1 MSDSEKDGHLPISE
15 VGSRELPTEKNRPPD
30 ESSALKLLNN
40 MEALLTRMLATSQPP
55 AASTSTQSSAVQ
67 LIQFNPEDPDADI
80 EGWCKITELIVLSK
94 NLEGVDLLMALT
106 GALKGRAASCLTKLN
121 LNELTWDAVKQTL
134 MARFCRPKS
143 FQDYFDEVL
152 RFQIGTKETASEA
165 GLRLWNMIERIPSIQ
180 MSEEAITGF
189 VVSILCQKDGFIR
202 RELNAHSITTK
213 VQLFRTLGGFA
224 LKRRLEMTET
234 QDPDSKRPRTTDAR
248 FPGKC
253 HWCGLPGHRVADCR
267 KRREDSSAVTKQ
279 QDPASAARTSERTST
294 VTCFICGKTGHIATN
309 CPEKGKSGGVAARK
323 EVNLCEQRL
332 SRGTLR
338 TSSGEPVPFLFDS
351 GSSCSL
357 VKQSFTSKLPGT
369 VRNDLVYLTGI
380 GGDEIKCTSQI
391 SSEVNLGEISQTL
404 TFHIVPDSCLM
415 DPVIIGRDILENGV
429 SVEIDHDN
437 LIFHFKEQVHMC
449 KSIVNQPDFSQIDTD
464 LIGDDREILVQLLNK
479 YASSFIEGV
488 PRKRVTTGELEIDL
502 VDPHKIVQRRPY
514 RLAPIEKQKVRE
526 KVQELLDAGVIR
538 ESSSPFASPILL
550 VRKKDGSERMCVDY
564 RELNSNTR
572 PEHYPLPRIEEQIDQ
587 LSGAHYFTS
596 LDMASGFHQ
605 IPVHRD
611 SVEKTAFV
619 TPEGQYEY
627 LAMPFGLRNAPS
639 VYQRC
644 ITKAVQNL
652 KDKPLVYM
660 DDVLCY
666 SDDVSEG
673 LKRLDEVLNAL
684 STAGFSLNLKKC
696 QFMKKKV
703 DFLGYSLQSGEVGP
717 NSRKIQALIDSP
729 QPKTATQVRQF
740 LGLASYFRKFIPG
753 YTNIVGPLYPL
764 TKHKGPVKWEE
775 KHEKIRNT
783 IIEILTTEPVLMIFD
798 PKLPVELHCDASS
811 EGYGAI
817 LIQRKNDLPHV
828 VEYFSRRTSEVES
841 RYHSYELETLAVVRA
856 VEHFRHY
863 LYGRR
868 FKVFTD
874 CNSLKASKSKVDLT
888 PRVHRWWAFLQ
899 AYDFDI
905 VYREGRGMEHA
916 DYLSRNP
923 VPESKNLASTSQ
935 VPSSKTVRFVELHQG
950 WLSVEQKRDAE
961 IQDLISKCNNND
973 FPDTI
978 GQTYDVRDG
987 ILYRKIVRNK
997 TISWLPV
1004 VPRSLI
1010 WTLINHVHSE
1020 LQHLGSDKTLDKLYE
1035 QYWFPQMSKNVRKFI
1050 DSCIVCKASKG
1061 PSGAQPVQLH
1071 SIPKVSVPWHT
1082 IHVDFTGKLSGKSDR
1097 KEYCS
1102 VIIDAFT
1109 KYVLLEH
1116 TSSLD
1121 AASAVKALKNAVCL
1135 FGAPK
1140 RIIADQGR
1148 CYISQEFKNFCAE
1161 HNIQLHYI
1169 ATGSSRANGQV
1180 ERVMRTLKSLLT
1192 IIEND
1197 PNKTWR
1203 DELGNVQ
1210 LALNST
1216 KSTVTKFTPT
1226 ELMFGIHSQSLGLSK
1241 ITPPGPD
1248 SEQEMRIDLESARQI
1263 ASNNIQKAAASDT
1276 QRFNKGRALIK
1287 PYSTGDFV
1295 FIKSS
1300 ERNQTKLDRKF
1311 RGPFVIT
1318 SVLDNDRYELKSI
1331 TGSHHSFKYA
1341 HENLRPVP
1349 RGHDGLVEISTSLMN
1364 EEEEEAMT
1372 APDNVE
1378 LETGHLDRQDCSD
1391 TMTVGSETL
1400 SAGSDTL
1407 TAESD
1412 ALSDTLDHEIIE
1424 HEVQIHAEQ
1433 DSP

>member
-1 MSDSEKDGHLPISE
+1 MADSDDEGYPPRSE
-15 VGSRELPTEKNRPPD
+15 VGSHALPTEEKQPPD
-30 ESSALKLLNN
+30 ENSALKMLSN
-40 MEALLTRMLATSQPP
+40 MEILLTRMLATTQPP
-55 AASTSTQSSAVQ
+55 VATASAQSSAVK
-67 LIQFNPEDPDADI
+67 LVEFNPDDADADI
-80 EGWCKITELIVLSK
+80 EGWCKITELIVLTK
-94 NLEGVDLLMALT
+94 HLEGVDLLVALT
-106 GALKGRAASCLTKLN
+106 SALKGRAASCLTKLN
-121 LNELTWDAVKQTL
+121 LNELTWETVKQSL
-134 MARFCRPKS
+134 MARFYKPKLI
-143 FQDYFDEVL
+143 QDYFDEIL
-152 RFQIGTKETASEA
+152 RFQVGTKETAAEA
-165 GLRLWNMIERIPSIQ
+165 GLRLWNMIETIPETR
-180 MSEEAITGF
+180 MPEEVITGF
-189 VVSILCQKDGFIR
+189 VISILCQKDGLMR
-202 RELNAHSITTK
+202 RELSAYTVTTK
-213 VQLFRTLGGFA
+213 PQLFRILRGIS
-224 LKRRLEMTET
+224 LKRRSEVTEI
-234 QDPDSKRPRTTDAR
+234 QEPDFKRPRI
-248 FPGKC
+248 PGKC
-253 HWCGLPGHRVADCR
+253 HFCGIPGHRQVDCR
-267 KRREDSSAVTKQ
+267 KRLREDSSGMTKQ
-279 QDPASAARTSERTST
+279 QDPSTATRAPEKTST
-294 VTCFICGKTGHIATN
+294 VTCYICGQAGHIATN
-309 CPEKGKSGGVAARK
+309 CKEKGKGGGATARG
-323 EVNLCEQRL
+323 EVNVCEQRL

-338 TSSGEPVPFLFDS
+338 TSSGESVSFLFDS

-357 VKQSFTSKLPGT
+357 IKQSYSSKFPGT

-380 GGDEIKCTSQI
+380 GGDEIKSTTQI
-391 SSEVNLGEISQTL
+391 SSEVNLGNFIKLL
-404 TFHIVPDSCLM
+404 TFHVVPNSCLT

-429 SVEIDHDN
+429 SVEINNDN
-437 LIFHFKEQVHMC
+437 LIFHFKEQVNVC
-449 KSIVNQPDFSQIDTD
+449 ESTATQPDFTRIDTD
-464 LIGDDREILVQLLNK
+464 LTADDRDALIRLLNK
-479 YASSFIEGV
+479 YASSFVDGV
-488 PRKRVTTGELEIDL
+488 PRRRVNTGELEIDL
-502 VDPHKIVQRRPY
+502 VDPHKTVQRRPY
-514 RLAPIEKQKVRE
+514 RLAPTEKQIVRE

-550 VRKKDGSERMCVDY
+550 VKKKDNTERMCVDY

-587 LSGAHYFTS
+587 LSGAHYFSS

-605 IPVHRD
+605 IPIHHD

-644 ITKAVQNL
+644 ITKAVHQL
-652 KDKPLVYM
+652 KDKPLIYM

-666 SDDVSEG
+666 SGDISEG
-673 LKRLDEVLNAL
+673 LKRLDEVLSAL
-684 STAGFSLNLKKC
+684 CAAGFSLNLKKC
-696 QFMKKKV
+696 QFMKKKI
-703 DFLGYSLQSGEVGP
+703 DFLGYSIQCGQVGP

-753 YTNIVGPLYPL
+753 FTNIVGPLYPL
-764 TKHKGPVKWEE
+764 TKLRGPIKWEE
-775 KHEKIRNT
+775 KHESIRHT
-783 IIEILTTEPVLMIFD
+783 IIQILTSEPVLMIFD
-798 PKLPVELHCDASS
+798 PDLPVELHCDASS

-817 LIQRKNDLPHV
+817 LIQKKKDLPHV
-828 VEYFSRRTSEVES
+828 VEYFSRRTSEAES

-874 CNSLKASKSKVDLT
+874 CNSLKVSKSKTDLT

-905 VYREGRGMEHA
+905 IYREGRSMEHA

-923 VPESKNLASTSQ
+923 LPDPNHLVSESQ
-935 VPSSKTVRFVELHQG
+935 VSSKPTIQTVNFVELHQG

-961 IQDLISKCNNND
+961 VQDLINKHNNND
-973 FPDTI
+973 FPETI

-987 ILYRKIVRNK
+987 ILYRKVVRNK
-997 TISWLPV
+997 IISWLPV

-1010 WTLINHVHSE
+1010 WTLINHVHNE

-1035 QYWFPQMSKNVRKFI
+1035 QYWFPQMSKCVRKFI

-1071 SIPKVSVPWHT
+1071 SIPKAPVPWHT
-1082 IHVDFTGKLSGKSDR
+1082 IHIDFTGKLSGKSDR

-1121 AASAVKALKNAVCL
+1121 AASAVRAVKNAVCL

-1148 CYISQEFKNFCAE
+1148 CYISQDFKNFCSE
-1161 HNIQLHYI
+1161 HNIKLHFI

-1197 PNKTWR
+1197 PNKAWR

-1216 KSTVTKFTPT
+1216 RSTVTKFTPT
-1226 ELMFGIHSQSLGLSK
+1226 ELMFGIRSQSLGMSRIRCLS
-1241 ITPPGPD
+1241 PD
-1248 SEQEMRIDLESARQI
+1248 SEQEQRVDVESARQD
-1263 ASNNIQKAAASDT
+1263 ASLNIQRAAASDT
-1276 QRFNKGRALIK
+1276 LRFNQGRATIK
-1287 PYSTGDFV
+1287 PFSKGDFV
-1295 FIKSS
+1295 FIKSC

-1311 RGPFVIT
+1311 RGPYVIIA
-1318 SVLDNDRYELKSI
+1318 VLDNDRYELKSI
-1331 TGSHHSFKYA
+1331 TGSHRTFKYA

-1364 EEEEEAMT
+1364 EEEAMT
-1372 APDNVE
+1372 APEDVE
-1378 LETGHLDRQDCSD
+1378 LDNSHLDRPNSCDTLTAGSD
-1391 TMTVGSETL
+1391 TL

-1412 ALSDTLDHEIIE
+1412 TLSNISDREIIE